1 MAKTDKLD
9 FTIQDAKVAD
19 LKPIREIYSY
29 YVKETVTTLEEN
41 LPSEAQFLEVYEATL
56 AKDLPFLVAK
66 SAGKVLGYS
75 YVLPYRKR
83 SAYRYTLEDSIYIH
97 KEFIGKGIGRALINE
112 LLKKCKSIGY
122 KQIISVVVAD
132 ENQNSYN
139 FHKAQGFEE
148 RGRLIKVGFKFG
160 RWHDTI
166 LMQKEI

>member
-1 MAKTDKLD
+1 MVKPAKLD
-9 FTIQDAKVAD
+9 FVIQDAKVMD
-19 LKPIREIYSY
+19 LKQIRDIYSY
-29 YVKETVTTLEEN
+29 YVKESVTTLEEN

-66 SAGKVLGYS
+66 AGSQVVGYS
-75 YVLPYRKR
+75 YVLPFRKR

-97 KEFIGKGIGRALINE
+97 KDFIGKGIGRALINE
-112 LLKKCKSIGY
+112 LLKKCKAIGY
-122 KQIISVVVAD
+122 KQMVSVVVAD